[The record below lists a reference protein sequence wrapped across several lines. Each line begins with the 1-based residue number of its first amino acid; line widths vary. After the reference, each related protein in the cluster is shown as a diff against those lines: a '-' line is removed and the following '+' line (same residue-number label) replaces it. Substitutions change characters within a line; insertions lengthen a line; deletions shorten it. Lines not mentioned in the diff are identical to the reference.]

1 MKKLNRLLY
10 SNKLCALV
18 MLLLQ
23 ITAFVFM
30 YIWISDYS
38 GVLIGFT
45 TVFSAVL
52 IIIEVNRESEP
63 TFQMTWVLLIAI
75 FPVFGGLLY
84 LFMRMRTVAWNI
96 KDDYDNIHEA
106 NRLYLEKDA
115 ELEKR
120 LDTMDRRESDFV
132 RYLEK
137 YGGSPAYEETTVQ
150 YYPLGKRMYEDM
162 KRELMRAEKFI
173 FMEFFII
180 NTTSRM
186 WSEILD
192 ILRAKAR
199 QGVEVRV
206 LYDAMGCITTMP
218 RHYDEYLGRLG
229 IQARIFSPIVPLIST
244 HQNNRDHRKILV
256 VDGECA
262 FSGGINIADEYIGEK
277 MRFGHWKDAGFMM
290 RGKGVAGFTSMFLD
304 MWNVNSEKIEDGGN
318 YILSSSGVETEND
331 GFVVPFS
338 DAPFSDDMQIGK
350 RAYLHN
356 LESAT
361 DYVYIMTPYLVIDN
375 EMYESMK
382 YATQRGVDV
391 KIIMPHIPDKA
402 YALYLART
410 YYKELLRAGIE
421 IYEYTPGFVHSKISV
436 SDGRRAIVGTI
447 NHDYRSLYLHYE
459 CAAYMMD
466 LPAIMDVERDFKDT
480 LEKCQKITVEDLK
493 KFKVTTRLIGHI
505 TRLVAPLI

>member
-10 SNKLCALV
+10 SNKLFALI

-23 ITAFVFM
+23 VAAFISM

-38 GVLIGFT
+38 NVLIGFT
-45 TVFSAVL
+45 TVFSAIL
-52 IIIEVNRESEP
+52 IIIEVNRENEP
-63 TFQMTWVLLIAI
+63 TFKMTWIMLIAI
-75 FPVFGGLLY
+75 IPVFGGLLY
-84 LFMRMRTVAWNI
+84 LFMRIRTVAWNI
-96 KDDYDNIHEA
+96 KDDYDNIREA
-106 NRLYLEKDA
+106 NALYLEKDE
-115 ELEKR
+115 ELEKQ
-120 LDTMDRRESDFV
+120 LDAMDSRESDFV

-137 YGGSPAYEETTVQ
+137 YGGSPAYGESTVQ
-150 YYPLGKRMYEDM
+150 YYPSGRRMFEDM
-162 KRELMRAEKFI
+162 KRELTRAKKFI

-180 NTTSRM
+180 NTSSLM

-192 ILRAKAR
+192 ILRTKSR

-218 RHYDEYLGRLG
+218 RHYDEYLRRLG
-229 IQARIFSPIVPLIST
+229 IKARVFSPIVPLIST

-277 MRFGHWKDAGFMM
+277 VRFGHWKDAGFMLH
-290 RGKGVAGFTSMFLD
+290 GKGVEGFTSMFLD
-304 MWNVNSEKIEDGGN
+304 MWNVNDDTIEDGGK
-318 YILSSSGVETEND
+318 YILSSSGIATEHN
-331 GFVVPFS
+331 GFVVPFA
-338 DAPFSDDMQIGK
+338 DMPFSDMHIGK

-356 LESAT
+356 LECAKN
-361 DYVYIMTPYLVIDN
+361 YVYIMTPYLVIDS
-375 EMYESMK
+375 EMYEGMK
-382 YATQRGVDV
+382 YAAQRGVDV

-410 YYKELLRAGIE
+410 YYKELIKAGIE

-436 SDGRRAIVGTI
+436 SDGNRAIVGTI

-459 CAAYMMD
+459 CAAYMMNV
-466 LPAIMDVERDFKDT
+466 PAIIDVERDFKDT
-480 LEKCQKITVEDLK
+480 LEKCHKITLSDIK
-493 KFKVTTRLIGHI
+493 KFNIITRLIGHI

>member
-10 SNKLCALV
+10 SNKLFALI

-23 ITAFVFM
+23 VTAFVFM

-38 GVLIGFT
+38 NVLIGFT

-63 TFQMTWVLLIAI
+63 TFQMTWVMLIAI
-75 FPVFGGLLY
+75 FPVFGGLFY
-84 LFMRMRTVAWNI
+84 LFMRMRMVAWNI

-106 NRLYLEKDA
+106 NMLYLEKDP

-150 YYPLGKRMYEDM
+150 YFPSGRRMFDDM

-186 WSEILD
+186 WSEILE
-192 ILRAKAR
+192 ILRAKAK

-229 IQARIFSPIVPLIST
+229 IKARIFSPIVPLIST

-277 MRFGHWKDAGFMM
+277 MRFKST
-290 RGKGVAGFTSMFLD
+290 KPYFTPV
-304 MWNVNSEKIEDGGN
+304 W
-318 YILSSSGVETEND
+318 
-331 GFVVPFS
+331 
-338 DAPFSDDMQIGK
+338 
-350 RAYLHN
+350 
-356 LESAT
+356 
-361 DYVYIMTPYLVIDN
+361 
-375 EMYESMK
+375 
-382 YATQRGVDV
+382 
-391 KIIMPHIPDKA
+391 
-402 YALYLART
+402 
-410 YYKELLRAGIE
+410 
-421 IYEYTPGFVHSKISV
+421 
-436 SDGRRAIVGTI
+436 
-447 NHDYRSLYLHYE
+447 
-459 CAAYMMD
+459 
-466 LPAIMDVERDFKDT
+466 
-480 LEKCQKITVEDLK
+480 
-493 KFKVTTRLIGHI
+493 
-505 TRLVAPLI
+505 